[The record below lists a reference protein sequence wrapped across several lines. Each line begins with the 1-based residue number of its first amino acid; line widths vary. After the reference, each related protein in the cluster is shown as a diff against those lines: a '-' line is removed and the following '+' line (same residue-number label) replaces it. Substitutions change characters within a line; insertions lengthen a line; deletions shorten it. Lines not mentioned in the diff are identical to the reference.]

1 MVKRKVGNDI
11 KINKVFMLVSFL
23 FFVAIIIRISYLSL
37 SKTVDGINLQQF
49 ASKRTTRTDVLYA
62 RRGSIFDKNG
72 NVLAQNVSS
81 YTVIA
86 YLSESRTTNPEKP
99 QHVVDK
105 EYTAKK
111 LSDILGIDYDSL
123 LSLLSKKKVYQTELG
138 SKARG
143 ITELTKEEIEKLN
156 LPGIDFIETQK
167 RNYPYGRFLSYTLGY
182 AKVNETVAED
192 GTVEDKI
199 VGELGIESK
208 FNKELSGTDGY
219 NFYQK
224 DRNGY
229 KIAGTDEVTVKAVDG
244 NDIYLTI
251 DSTIQLFLEQAISKV
266 MSKYKADW
274 ISMMVADA
282 KTGAILASSVY
293 PSFDPNKRDIKNY
306 LDYNVSLAFEP
317 GSTMKIYSY
326 MAAIESGKYDGNAK
340 YKSGVYTTKDG
351 TQIGDWNR
359 NGWGYITYDQGFA
372 LSSNVAALSLVK
384 DYINADYLKDYYK
397 KLGFGSTTGI
407 ELANEVSGKINFKYE
422 TEIYN
427 ATFGQ
432 GITTTPIQNIK
443 ALTSISNNGILL
455 QPYIIDKIVD
465 QDTGEII
472 YKGKKKE
479 LGRVASDE
487 TVKKI
492 KDLMASVVN
501 GNSKTSTGYIYKL
514 DGYNIIAKT
523 GTAQVAKKTGGYGNE
538 VIRGFA
544 GMFPKDDPEVIIYM
558 AVKNPSNM
566 KILTE
571 VIKEIVKNSSNYLNI
586 FDGNTNK
593 TEKLKSIKL
602 DSFINKDLE
611 SVKKV
616 LNDNSIQSITIGNG
630 NKVVSQYPNKG
641 TNINKLDKV
650 FLVTNSA
657 KDVMINLSNL
667 SKSEILTYSN
677 LVGLNVEFESDGYC
691 VEQSIKPGNKFNAGD
706 TLKIKL
712 KDKK

>member
-1 MVKRKVGNDI
+1 M
-11 KINKVFMLVSFL
+11 
-23 FFVAIIIRISYLSL
+23 
-37 SKTVDGINLQQF
+37 
-49 ASKRTTRTDVLYA
+49 
-62 RRGSIFDKNG
+62 
-72 NVLAQNVSS
+72 
-81 YTVIA
+81 
-86 YLSESRTTNPEKP
+86 
-99 QHVVDK
+99 
-105 EYTAKK
+105 
-111 LSDILGIDYDSL
+111 
-123 LSLLSKKKVYQTELG
+123 
-138 SKARG
+138 
-143 ITELTKEEIEKLN
+143 
-156 LPGIDFIETQK
+156 
-167 RNYPYGRFLSYTLGY
+167 
-182 AKVNETVAED
+182 
-192 GTVEDKI
+192 
-199 VGELGIESK
+199 GIESK

>member
-1 MVKRKVGNDI
+1 M
-11 KINKVFMLVSFL
+11 
-23 FFVAIIIRISYLSL
+23 
-37 SKTVDGINLQQF
+37 
-49 ASKRTTRTDVLYA
+49 
-62 RRGSIFDKNG
+62 
-72 NVLAQNVSS
+72 
-81 YTVIA
+81 
-86 YLSESRTTNPEKP
+86 
-99 QHVVDK
+99 
-105 EYTAKK
+105 
-111 LSDILGIDYDSL
+111 
-123 LSLLSKKKVYQTELG
+123 
-138 SKARG
+138 
-143 ITELTKEEIEKLN
+143 
-156 LPGIDFIETQK
+156 
-167 RNYPYGRFLSYTLGY
+167 
-182 AKVNETVAED
+182 
-192 GTVEDKI
+192 
-199 VGELGIESK
+199 
-208 FNKELSGTDGY
+208 
-219 NFYQK
+219 
-224 DRNGY
+224 
-229 KIAGTDEVTVKAVDG
+229 
-244 NDIYLTI
+244 
-251 DSTIQLFLEQAISKV
+251 
-266 MSKYKADW
+266 
-274 ISMMVADA
+274 
-282 KTGAILASSVY
+282 
-293 PSFDPNKRDIKNY
+293 
-306 LDYNVSLAFEP
+306 
-317 GSTMKIYSY
+317 
-326 MAAIESGKYDGNAK
+326 
-340 YKSGVYTTKDG
+340 
-351 TQIGDWNR
+351 
-359 NGWGYITYDQGFA
+359 
-372 LSSNVAALSLVK
+372 
-384 DYINADYLKDYYK
+384 
-397 KLGFGSTTGI
+397 GFGSTTGI

-677 LVGLNVEFESDGYC
+677 LVDLNVEFESDGYC
-691 VEQSIKPGNKFNAGD
+691 VEQSIKPGNKFNVGD